1 MERKKVILRVHGKKG
16 WPRHEVEPIRV
27 TKVRY
32 PMVKLFAL
40 PVSCVRHVEERR
52 STNNGM

>member
-1 MERKKVILRVHGKKG
+1 MILRVHGKKG